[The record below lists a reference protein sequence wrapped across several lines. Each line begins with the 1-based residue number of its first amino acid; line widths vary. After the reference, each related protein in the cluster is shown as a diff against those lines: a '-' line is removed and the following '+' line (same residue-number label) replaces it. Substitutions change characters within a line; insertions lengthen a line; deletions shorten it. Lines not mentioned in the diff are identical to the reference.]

1 MTPEQLID
9 INILWHE
16 KAVTLTKYT
25 HGITLGT
32 RLVDKSVMVK
42 FAEADGD
49 KMKALTLAFERIN
62 I

>member
-25 HGITLGT
+25 HGRTLGT
-32 RLVDKSVMVK
+32 RLVAKSVMVK
-42 FAEADGD
+42 FKEADGD
-49 KMKALTLAFERIN
+49 KMKALEFAFERLN
-62 I
+62 